1 MSCVP
6 KLNGKYWRL
15 KMLLKITQK
24 IWMWNINKRNIPQ
37 IFTFRTIEHS
47 QTKLK
52 KSNEHCWTNL
62 DIFTCTK
69 VNNILKQIWLNCS
82 VFAWIIDLILEIS
95 SLISRGM
102 GTALRS
108 LLPYFFLHATALLIF
123 PSTPLFCLCGQTVL
137 GVSTCLGLLR
147 NCLGFSAIAISHSAK
162 SSASAHLC

>member
-15 KMLLKITQK
+15 KMLLKITKK

-37 IFTFRTIEHS
+37 IFMFRTIEHS

-82 VFAWIIDLILEIS
+82 VFVRISDLILEIS

-102 GTALRS
+102 GSGHCITLFTSLFLFTRYRAADFPLYPTLLSVRS
-108 LLPYFFLHATALLIF
+108 NRAGSFYLPRTITQLSRVF
-123 PSTPLFCLCGQTVL
+123 
-137 GVSTCLGLLR
+137 R
-147 NCLGFSAIAISHSAK
+147 NCDIT
-162 SSASAHLC
+162 